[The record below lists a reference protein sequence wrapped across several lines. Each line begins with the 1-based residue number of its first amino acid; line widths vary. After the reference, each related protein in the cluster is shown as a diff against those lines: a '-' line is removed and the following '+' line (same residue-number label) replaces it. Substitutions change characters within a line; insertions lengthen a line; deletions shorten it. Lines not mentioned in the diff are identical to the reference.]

1 MTKNPFRRLC
11 PPLAILFAL
20 LMPLAACDSRSADVP
35 EWFPVYPGSEPAML
49 SSRVEGDRRFG
60 SFSFEA
66 DEPPGPV
73 LVFYRD
79 ALEGK
84 GYEVRTSPFERPDE
98 VRGGQLT
105 AKTADGAHGLHVTV
119 DETDAGSSVVV
130 SYSELL

>member
-1 MTKNPFRRLC
+1 MRTKSFRRAC

-20 LMPLAACDSRSADVP
+20 LLPLAACDSRSAGVP
-35 EWFPVYPGSEPAML
+35 EWFPVYPGSEPELL
-49 SSRVEGDRRFG
+49 SERIEGDRRFG

-66 DEPPGPV
+66 DQPPGPV

-79 ALEGK
+79 ALEK
-84 GYEVRTSPFERPDE
+84 EGYEVRTTPFRRPDE

-119 DETDAGSSVVV
+119 DQADAGSSVVV
-130 SYSELL
+130 SYSELM